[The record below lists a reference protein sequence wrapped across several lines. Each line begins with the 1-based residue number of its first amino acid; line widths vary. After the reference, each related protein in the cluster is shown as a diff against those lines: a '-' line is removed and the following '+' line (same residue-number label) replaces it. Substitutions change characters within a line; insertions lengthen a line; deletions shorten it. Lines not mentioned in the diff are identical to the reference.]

1 MPSDLVSDHLRVS
14 RRKRRRDVQVDLV
27 EQRPQETQRLR
38 EARVREQ
45 RRRLRAGSAAGA
57 HHREVT
63 LVIAAQRLADF
74 GLAVS
79 TSARPARFGMPNRL
93 VSPPRRRSQSTSATR
108 ASRARAAVSA
118 RLAAVTDTPSPRTEL
133 VTAMTAPPAM
143 DEAICGGL
151 ALYGLTANKLV
162 APVGHA
168 LLGRRETKSA
178 SAATVAETASTGLS
192 DESYYK
198 SLDTFYNLR
207 QSALNGSAKRAIDGI
222 STLSPLGGIAGA
234 GLDASVGSPDAPSLW
249 PVMGPS
255 TSSFGQRV
263 DPVLH
268 NGEGEFHAGVDIS
281 APSSTPVRGAAD
293 GCVEGPALAN
303 GYGREVILDHGN
315 SLESCYAH
323 LSGFAVM
330 EGEHVVRGQVIGYVG
345 TSGRIVGGANLH
357 YEVRIHNTP
366 VNPHKYLRE
375 TLAGLGGDGL
385 TAAGS

>member
-1 MPSDLVSDHLRVS
+1 MAIVECDFRPVIYFPCRICLILR
-14 RRKRRRDVQVDLV
+14 
-27 EQRPQETQRLR
+27 
-38 EARVREQ
+38 
-45 RRRLRAGSAAGA
+45 GGA
-57 HHREVT
+57 IQGHK
-63 LVIAAQRLADF
+63 
-74 GLAVS
+74 GLAL
-79 TSARPARFGMPNRL
+79 TKKRFGMKGRHYVLL
-93 VSPPRRRSQSTSATR
+93 VSRDENGAVRKLPLPLHYAYIFVAAALIGTFTMAGLAGSYTRMLIKTASFNKLRTDHDALQKDYVHLQKQEHEKDVQAASLGSLATE
-108 ASRARAAVSA
+108 VS
-118 RLAAVTDTPSPRTEL
+118 
-133 VTAMTAPPAM
+133 
-143 DEAICGGL
+143 

-162 APVGHA
+162 TPVGHA
-168 LLGRRETKSA
+168 LLSRRGAKNA
-178 SAATVAETASTGLS
+178 SAATVTETASTGLS

-207 QSALNGSAKRAIDGI
+207 QSALNGSATRAIDGI
-222 STLSPLGGIAGA
+222 SALGPLGGIAGA
-234 GLDASVGSPDAPSLW
+234 GFDASVGSLDAPSLW
-249 PVMGPS
+249 PVMGPI

-268 NGEGEFHAGVDIS
+268 NGEGEFHAGIDIS
-281 APSSTPVRGAAD
+281 APSGTPVRATAD
-293 GCVEGPALAN
+293 GYVKLAGLAN
-303 GYGREVILDHGN
+303 GYGREVIVDHGN